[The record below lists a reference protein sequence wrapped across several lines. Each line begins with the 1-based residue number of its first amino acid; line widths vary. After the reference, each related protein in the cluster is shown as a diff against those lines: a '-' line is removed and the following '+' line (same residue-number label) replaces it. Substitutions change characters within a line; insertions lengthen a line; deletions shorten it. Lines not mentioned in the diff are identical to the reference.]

1 MSHHLVDCEK
11 KSDRER
17 LHGDL
22 AYLGQARAWI
32 PPGGPSIRPQV
43 EQRQDRPA
51 LKVVDLI
58 FEAKIS
64 QVRTYQLNAVT
75 RKDNHRMKHFIID
88 RAVTEVH

>member
-1 MSHHLVDCEK
+1 MSHHHVDCEK
-11 KSDRER
+11 KVIRER

-32 PPGGPSIRPQV
+32 PPGGPSFRPQV

-75 RKDNHRMKHFIID
+75 KK
-88 RAVTEVH
+88 TQP

>member
-11 KSDRER
+11 KVIIER